1 MHPLHD
7 TGNIARLSNDPIVG
21 LPAAANWPIRP
32 WPAKVEITPL
42 ALHHAVGHDR
52 RSPTAAEDRM
62 KGSTKLGT
70 KV

>member
-42 ALHHAVGHDR
+42 RYTTPRDTIDDLR
-52 RSPTAAEDRM
+52 PRQKTA
-62 KGSTKLGT
+62 
-70 KV
+70 